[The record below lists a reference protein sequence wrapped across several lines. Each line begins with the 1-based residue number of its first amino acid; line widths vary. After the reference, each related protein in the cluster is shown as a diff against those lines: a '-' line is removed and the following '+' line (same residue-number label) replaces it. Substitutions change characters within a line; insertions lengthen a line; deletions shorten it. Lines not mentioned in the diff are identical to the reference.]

1 LPPVPEPPPTQYEDL
16 IDNRLRQTR
25 RQVKGVDL
33 AGGVIT
39 LAIGLLVYLLAAAV
53 IDHWLVAGG
62 LGYWGRLLLWAGLFG
77 GGGAY
82 FVRFLLP
89 PLAHRINPI
98 FAAATIE
105 QSQPSLKNSIVNF
118 LLLRGH
124 RQEVA
129 PVVYQAMEYRAAADL
144 SRVRVEVAVDRT
156 HVIRLGYALVAVVAL
171 FSLYV
176 ALSNKST
183 LRSAGRILW
192 PWSTIEAPTRV
203 HIRDMQPGDAS
214 AFHGES
220 VVISAEVTGLKE
232 DEPVRLVY
240 GTADGQS
247 VDQIVPLTR
256 PEGEFRYQC
265 KFPPERL
272 GLQQD
277 CQYYLAAGDVQTR
290 PFTIEVRVTPA
301 MVVDRVDYHYP
312 PYTGIADMKV
322 ERQGDLRAIE
332 GTVATIHATANTDI
346 KPGTAEID
354 LGCTGRRGV
363 KMTADGRATVGQIA
377 LRLNPDDPAR
387 PEYDCYQLRFTDKH
401 GQENRR
407 PIRHRIEV
415 VGDLPPEVQVTEPQ
429 REEVQVAE
437 DGRLTIGLRA
447 EDPDFALRRVV
458 LKAEVGGKAL
468 PIPPLLDKQKPE
480 KPWPGEFVGSFAFE
494 PAKLGLKG
502 GDRVQYWAEAEDNK
516 EPAPNVSA
524 TAKQWIAVIGPERL
538 QQPQPKPDRKQE
550 EHPRQGKG
558 SENKSDEGQPGQQA
572 NQDGQPQDKSQKL
585 AEGERPAEGQPPKD
599 GQPND
604 QPQDQGKQP
613 SADQPKQAGGEKR
626 TDRVDPDAE
635 PGDAMQEILKDK
647 DRQEKQPEQQPP
659 DQQAKQGERQDNK
672 QQDSGDKSAGEKSA
686 GEKSAGEK
694 SAGEKSGG
702 EKSGGEKPAG
712 EKSGGEKSGGEKS
725 GGEKSGGEK
734 SGGEKSGGE
743 KAGGEK
749 AGGEKTGAEKSGGEK
764 AGGEKAGGEK
774 TGGEKTGGEKTGG
787 EKTGGEKT
795 GGEKA
800 GGEKAGGEKTGGEK
814 TGGEKIGGEKT
825 GGEKTGGEKTGGEKT
840 GGEKSGGEK
849 AADNRPPTE
858 KPGADTSGGE
868 KSGSKAGGENKP
880 GEQQST
886 TKQEPGEKQP
896 ADGQQSPGAGKKP
909 GDEAGS
915 PAPQEDNQ
923 TRPKKSGQSGDAPG
937 EKKSDNAQSPGTS
950 KKQSDSQG
958 ETSGD
963 RSGGGEQGGGQQ
975 ANKPGVG
982 GAGSNTAADEGGSK
996 ANEPGEGEIGAK
1008 AGDKAPAKKQTGST
1022 AKQQAGE
1029 GEGTGQKKPGGK
1041 DEGKQPQKAGD
1052 SADKGTPQQNPKDGG
1067 TPGKQTSDGPGAK
1080 GSGNPTTGGKPGE
1093 QPNADA
1099 PPEAVETPAEKA
1111 NLDYARKQTELA
1123 LEHLR
1128 DQLAKEKPEVLER
1141 LGWTKED
1148 ARRFLDRWELMKQ
1161 AAGKQGPA
1169 GTAARKQFDDAL
1181 RSLGL
1186 RPRGT
1191 ELRHG
1196 GMQTDQLQ
1204 NLRDAGRFAPPPEW
1218 AEQFR
1223 EYTRGVAGGGR

>member
-1 LPPVPEPPPTQYEDL
+1 VPDTPLMSTAIATPPPLPPVPEPPPTQYEDL
-16 IDNRLRQTR
+16 IDDRLRQTR

-53 IDHWLVAGG
+53 IDHWLVVGG
-62 LGYWGRLLLWAGLFG
+62 LGFWGRLLLWAGLFG

-89 PLAHRINPI
+89 PLMHRINPI

-105 QSQPSLKNSIVNF
+105 RSQPSLKNSIVNF

-124 RQEVA
+124 RREVA
-129 PVVYQAMEYRAAADL
+129 PVVYEAMEYRAAADL
-144 SRVRVEVAVDRT
+144 SRVRMEVAVDRT
-156 HVIRLGYALVAVVAL
+156 HVIRLGYALAAAVAL

-176 ALSNKST
+176 ALSPKSP
-183 LRSAGRILW
+183 LRSAARILW

-203 HIRDMQPGDAS
+203 HIRDVQPGDAS

-220 VVISAEVTGLKE
+220 VAISAEVTGLKE

-240 GTADGQS
+240 GTADGQT

-256 PEGEFRYQC
+256 PDGEFRYQC

-277 CQYYLAAGDVQTR
+277 CQYYLAAGDVRTR

-301 MVVDRVDYHYP
+301 ITVERVEYHYP
-312 PYTGIADMKV
+312 PYTGIADLKV
-322 ERQGDLRAIE
+322 QRQGDLRAIE
-332 GTVATIHATANTDI
+332 GTVATIHAAANTDI

-363 KMTADGRATVGQIA
+363 KMTADGRATVGQIT

-387 PEYDCYQLRFTDKH
+387 PEYDCYQLRLTDKH

-429 REEVQVAE
+429 REEVQVAQ
-437 DGRLTIGLRA
+437 DGRLEIGLRA

-468 PIPPLLDKQKPE
+468 PIPPLLDKQNPE
-480 KPWPGEFVGSFAFE
+480 KPRPGEFVGSFAFE
-494 PAKLGLKG
+494 PAKLGLKA
-502 GDRVQYWAEAEDNK
+502 GDRVAYWAEAEDNK

-538 QQPQPKPDRKQE
+538 QQPQPKPERKQE
-550 EHPRQGKG
+550 EQPRQGKG
-558 SENKSDEGQPGQQA
+558 SEKQSGDGQPGQQA
-572 NQDGQPQDKSQKL
+572 NQGEQPQDK
-585 AEGERPAEGQPPKD
+585 E
-599 GQPND
+599 
-604 QPQDQGKQP
+604 KQP
-613 SADQPKQAGGEKR
+613 SADQPKQAGSEKR
-626 TDRVDPDAE
+626 SERVDPDAE

-659 DQQAKQGERQDNK
+659 DQKSKQGDQQNGK
-672 QQDSGDKSAGEKSA
+672 QQDSGEKSAGEKSA
-686 GEKSAGEK
+686 GEKSSGEKSGGEKSGGEKSGGEKSAGEK

-702 EKSGGEKPAG
+702 EKSGGEK
-712 EKSGGEKSGGEKS
+712 
-725 GGEKSGGEK
+725 
-734 SGGEKSGGE
+734 SGGE

-749 AGGEKTGAEKSGGEK
+749 SGGEKTGGEK
-764 AGGEKAGGEK
+764 AGGEKSGGEK
-774 TGGEKTGGEKTGG
+774 TGGEKAGGEKS
-787 EKTGGEKT
+787 GGEKT

-800 GGEKAGGEKTGGEK
+800 GGEKAGGEKAS
-814 TGGEKIGGEKT
+814 GEKT
-825 GGEKTGGEKTGGEKT
+825 GGEKTGGEKAGGEKSGGEKTGGEKSGGEKT
-840 GGEKSGGEK
+840 GGEKAGGEKSGGEK

-858 KPGADTSGGE
+858 KPGTDTSGGE

-880 GEQQST
+880 GEQQT
-886 TKQEPGEKQP
+886 TSKQEPGEKQS
-896 ADGQQSPGAGKKP
+896 ADGQQSPGAGKKS
-909 GDEAGS
+909 GDDAGS

-923 TRPKKSGQSGDAPG
+923 THPKKSGQSGDAPG

-963 RSGGGEQGGGQQ
+963 RSGGGEKGGGQQ

-982 GAGSNTAADEGGSK
+982 GAGSNTAADQGGSK
-996 ANEPGEGEIGAK
+996 ANEPGEGEIGSK
-1008 AGDKAPAKKQTGST
+1008 PGDKAPSKKPTGSA

-1029 GEGTGQKKPGGK
+1029 GAGAGQKKPGGK
-1041 DEGKQPQKAGD
+1041 DEGKQPQKAND
-1052 SADKGTPQQNPKDGG
+1052 SAEKGTPQEKPKDGG
-1067 TPGKQTSDGPGAK
+1067 TPGNKTSDGPGAK

-1093 QPNADA
+1093 QPDADA

-1148 ARRFLDRWELMKQ
+1148 ARQFLDRWELMKQ

-1169 GTAARKQFDDAL
+1169 GAAARKQFDDAL

-1186 RPRGT
+1186 RSSGT

-1223 EYTRGVAGGGR
+1223 EYTRGVAGGGRQGSAEKP

>member
-1 LPPVPEPPPTQYEDL
+1 MSTAIATPPPLPPVPEPPPTQYEDL
-16 IDNRLRQTR
+16 IDDRLRQTR

-53 IDHWLVAGG
+53 IDHWLVVGG
-62 LGYWGRLLLWAGLFG
+62 LGFWGRLLLWAGLFG

-89 PLAHRINPI
+89 PLMHRINPI

-105 QSQPSLKNSIVNF
+105 RSQPSLKNSIVNF

-124 RQEVA
+124 RREVA
-129 PVVYQAMEYRAAADL
+129 PVVYEAMEYRAAADL
-144 SRVRVEVAVDRT
+144 SRVRMEVAVDRT
-156 HVIRLGYALVAVVAL
+156 HVIRLGYALAAAVAL

-176 ALSNKST
+176 ALSPKSP
-183 LRSAGRILW
+183 LRSAARILW

-203 HIRDMQPGDAS
+203 HIRDVQPGDAS

-220 VVISAEVTGLKE
+220 VAISAEVTGLKE

-240 GTADGQS
+240 GTADGQT

-256 PEGEFRYQC
+256 PDGEFRYQC

-277 CQYYLAAGDVQTR
+277 CQYYLAAGDVRTR

-301 MVVDRVDYHYP
+301 ITVERVEYHYP
-312 PYTGIADMKV
+312 PYTGIADLKV
-322 ERQGDLRAIE
+322 QRQGDLRAIE
-332 GTVATIHATANTDI
+332 GTVATIHAAANTDI

-363 KMTADGRATVGQIA
+363 KMTADGRATVGQIT

-387 PEYDCYQLRFTDKH
+387 PEYDCYQLRLTDKH

-429 REEVQVAE
+429 REEVQVAQ
-437 DGRLTIGLRA
+437 DGRLEIGLRA

-468 PIPPLLDKQKPE
+468 PIPPLLDKQNPE
-480 KPWPGEFVGSFAFE
+480 KPRPGEFVGSFAFE
-494 PAKLGLKG
+494 PAKLGLKA
-502 GDRVQYWAEAEDNK
+502 GDRVAYWAEAEDNK

-538 QQPQPKPDRKQE
+538 QQPQPKPERKQE
-550 EHPRQGKG
+550 EQPRQGKG
-558 SENKSDEGQPGQQA
+558 SEKQSGDGQPGQQA
-572 NQDGQPQDKSQKL
+572 NQGEQPQDK
-585 AEGERPAEGQPPKD
+585 E
-599 GQPND
+599 
-604 QPQDQGKQP
+604 KQP
-613 SADQPKQAGGEKR
+613 SADQPKQAGSEKR
-626 TDRVDPDAE
+626 SERVDPDAE

-659 DQQAKQGERQDNK
+659 DQKSKQGDQQNGK
-672 QQDSGDKSAGEKSA
+672 QQDSGEKSAGEKSA
-686 GEKSAGEK
+686 GEKSSGEKSGGEKSGGEKSGGEKSAGEK

-702 EKSGGEKPAG
+702 EKSGGEK
-712 EKSGGEKSGGEKS
+712 
-725 GGEKSGGEK
+725 
-734 SGGEKSGGE
+734 SGGE
-743 KAGGEK
+743 KA
-749 AGGEKTGAEKSGGEK
+749 
-764 AGGEKAGGEK
+764 
-774 TGGEKTGGEKTGG
+774 
-787 EKTGGEKT
+787 
-795 GGEKA
+795 
-800 GGEKAGGEKTGGEK
+800 
-814 TGGEKIGGEKT
+814 
-825 GGEKTGGEKTGGEKT
+825 

-858 KPGADTSGGE
+858 KPGTDTSGGE

-880 GEQQST
+880 GEQQT
-886 TKQEPGEKQP
+886 TSKQEPGEKQS
-896 ADGQQSPGAGKKP
+896 ADGQQSPGAGKKS
-909 GDEAGS
+909 GDDAGS

-923 TRPKKSGQSGDAPG
+923 THPKKSGQSGDAPG

-963 RSGGGEQGGGQQ
+963 RSGGGEKGGGQQ

-982 GAGSNTAADEGGSK
+982 GAGSNTAADQGGSK
-996 ANEPGEGEIGAK
+996 ANEPGEGEIGSK
-1008 AGDKAPAKKQTGST
+1008 PGDKAPSKKPTGSA

-1029 GEGTGQKKPGGK
+1029 GAGAGQKKPGGK
-1041 DEGKQPQKAGD
+1041 DEGKQPQKAND
-1052 SADKGTPQQNPKDGG
+1052 SAEKGTPQEKPKDGG
-1067 TPGKQTSDGPGAK
+1067 TPGNKTSDGPGAK

-1093 QPNADA
+1093 QPDADA

-1148 ARRFLDRWELMKQ
+1148 ARQFLDRWELMKQ

-1169 GTAARKQFDDAL
+1169 GAAARKQFDDAL

-1186 RPRGT
+1186 RSSGT

-1223 EYTRGVAGGGR
+1223 EYTRGVAGGGRQGSAEKP